1 MNEISPL
8 AVDLTRMDLIEINNN
23 LAFRKKR
30 KSSQVSIS
38 SVSSCQSDSSEE
50 YHVLLERET
59 SLQDVIDK
67 TEDKKIRAEYRR
79 CRSLS
84 DGGTGKLRND
94 DCNFDAFPSLPNSVL
109 ERMGLRGL
117 SLQRERLSEEEVEQK
132 FTSLALAFAIDAAT
146 IKDRCERLRRSR
158 DQTETNLATEIERL
172 KEKLALLQPLCT
184 DYETVELLSTLLS
197 QVDKV
202 VSASSLVSIS
212 VERFG
217 SVQHEERLTES
228 VQLMVS
234 HVQMLKQQRDSA
246 RRQLQ
251 YTKRVLQN
259 PVELP
264 AGSPTTPSKTLL
276 SPNGTS
282 RKVTCRRRA
291 SIATFSQPQID
302 KPLMD
307 KKIMRRPSEL
317 SLRATSINRN
327 IRPNR
332 LELMGDLVKIKEG
345 FVDETAAMHDEN
357 IDHLE
362 DNESDDE
369 NQATEINSSHH
380 SSPDEPELPLDFV
393 NLSIREKIKYR
404 FKKIERDVQE
414 KYNNWTADGTIHEI
428 CCFCALLCFSISLIT
443 MVNILVE
450 YEYAKRGWGTSH
462 FFWSRAE
469 SYNDEKYSSIRQ

>member
-197 QVDKV
+197 QKEC
-202 VSASSLVSIS
+202 LFF
-212 VERFG
+212 R
-217 SVQHEERLTES
+217 
-228 VQLMVS
+228 
-234 HVQMLKQQRDSA
+234 
-246 RRQLQ
+246 
-251 YTKRVLQN
+251 RVLQN